1 MNSYGLLGEK
11 LGHSLSPDIH
21 EEIFKKL
28 NIKGSYSLFE
38 VSKDNIDNV
47 IPSIKVLG
55 ISGINVTIPY
65 KNEVMKS
72 LDDISKEAQEIG
84 AVNTISVNDGKTI
97 GYNTDYFG
105 FGEMLKR
112 FNINCKNKNIVILG
126 AGGASKAVVQY
137 FYDNGAKNIYLVSRK
152 PETVYKKEFIKVISY
167 EELSKIVDGDIIVN
181 TTPCGMYPNID
192 SMAINKEI
200 LKNYKT
206 AVDIIYNPIETMFLR
221 EAKKLGLK
229 TVDGLYMLVGQAI
242 KAEEIWNNT
251 KLKDSDIEEIY
262 MKASKLLEA

>member
-112 FNINCKNKNIVILG
+112 FNISCKNKNIVILG

-137 FYDNGAKNIYLVSRK
+137 N
-152 PETVYKKEFIKVISY
+152 KEFIKVISY
-167 EELSKIVDGDIIVN
+167 EELEDIKDAEIIVN

-262 MKASKLLEA
+262 MKVSKLLEA